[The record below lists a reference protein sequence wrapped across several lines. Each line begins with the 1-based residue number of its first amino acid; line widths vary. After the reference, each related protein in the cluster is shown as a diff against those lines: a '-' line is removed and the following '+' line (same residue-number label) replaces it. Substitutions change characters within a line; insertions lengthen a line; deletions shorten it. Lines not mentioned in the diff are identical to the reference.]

1 MRSMTGFGCG
11 EAELDGNKLT
21 CELRALNHRFL
32 DVRVRMPDDLASH
45 AFFVEQLARERLSR
59 GRFDIGVRLE
69 DGGGV
74 TRFSAARARV
84 VYESLLRLRDELA
97 PGTEVPVAALASLP
111 QLLVDSTRASSTG
124 LEQAL
129 VHAFAFALARLDE
142 MRAREGHALGR
153 ELADRLTVLRG
164 LTETAKT
171 LSHGAAERQLAR
183 LRERVGRLLSDMAH
197 VTPDAG
203 RLETELALMADRSD
217 VTEELVRL
225 ASHFDQFEALLADPA
240 PVGRRLEFLLQ
251 EMSREANTL
260 GSKSQDV
267 RLSHLVVDIKS
278 QLEKIREQ
286 VQNVE

>member
-32 DVRVRMPDDLASH
+32 DVRVRMPDELLSQ
-45 AFFVEQLARERLSR
+45 AFFVEQLARARLSR
-59 GRFDIGVRLE
+59 GRFDIGVRL
-69 DGGGV
+69 DDTAGAA
-74 TRFSAARARV
+74 RFSTTRARA
-84 VYESLLRLRDELA
+84 VYQSLLELRDELA
-97 PGTEVPVAALASLP
+97 PGSELSVGVLASLP
-111 QLLVDSTRASSTG
+111 QLLVDNSRATTQG

-129 VHAFAFALARLDE
+129 TRAFDTALARLDE
-142 MRAREGHALGR
+142 MREREGQALARELGERLHTLR
-153 ELADRLTVLRG
+153 ELSAAAS
-164 LTETAKT
+164 E
-171 LSHGAAERQLAR
+171 LSHGAAGRQLAR
-183 LRERVGRLLSDMAH
+183 LRERVARLLSE
-197 VTPDAG
+197 TSSPDPG

-225 ASHFDQFEALLADPA
+225 TSHFDQFQALLPEAVPI
-240 PVGRRLEFLLQ
+240 GRRLEFLLQ

-267 RLSHLVVDIKS
+267 KLSHLVVDIKS

>member
-32 DVRVRMPDDLASH
+32 DVRVRMPEELASQ

-74 TRFSAARARV
+74 ARFSPTRARA
-84 VYESLLRLRDELA
+84 VYQSLLQLRDELA
-97 PGTEVPVAALASLP
+97 PGTEVPVSALASLP
-111 QLLVDSTRASSTG
+111 QLLIDTQRSSSQG
-124 LEQAL
+124 VEEAL
-129 VHAFAFALARLDE
+129 LKAFTAALDRLDE
-142 MRAREGHALGR
+142 MRAREGQALGR
-153 ELADRLTVLRG
+153 ELGERLDTLRTLSEG
-164 LTETAKT
+164 AKV
-171 LSHGAAERQLAR
+171 LSHGTAERQLAR
-183 LRERVGRLLSDMAH
+183 LRERVTRLLSDVA
-197 VTPDAG
+197 VSPDPA
-203 RLETELALMADRSD
+203 RLETELALLADRSD

-225 ASHFDQFEALLADPA
+225 ASHFDQFQALLADPA
-240 PVGRRLEFLLQ
+240 PIGRRLEFLLQ

-267 RLSHLVVDIKS
+267 KLSHLVVDIKS

>member
-32 DVRVRMPDDLASH
+32 DVRVRMPDELQSH

-59 GRFDIGVRLE
+59 GRFDIGVRLD
-69 DGGGV
+69 DGGGT
-74 TRFSAARARV
+74 TRFSPTRARA
-84 VYESLLRLRDELA
+84 VYESLLKLRDELA
-97 PGTEVPVAALASLP
+97 PGTDVPIAALASLP
-111 QLLVDSTRASSTG
+111 ELLVDSARTSTHG

-129 VHAFAFALARLDE
+129 GSAFGAALTRLDE
-142 MRAREGHALGR
+142 MREREGQALARELM
-153 ELADRLTVLRG
+153 ERLTSLRA
-164 LTETAKT
+164 LTAEAKS
-171 LSHGAAERQLAR
+171 LSSGAAERQLGR
-183 LRERVGRLLSDMAH
+183 LRERVSRLLADAGTS
-197 VTPDAG
+197 PDTG

-225 ASHFDQFEALLADPA
+225 ASHFDQFEALLDSKE

-267 RLSHLVVDIKS
+267 KLSHLVVDVKS

>member
-32 DVRVRMPDDLASH
+32 DVRVRMPEDLASH

-59 GRFDIGVRLE
+59 GRFDIGVRLD
-69 DGGGV
+69 DGDSA
-74 TRFSAARARV
+74 TRFSPTRARA
-84 VYESLLRLRDELA
+84 VYASLLKLRDELA

-111 QLLVDSTRASSTG
+111 QLLVDTSSRSKLG

-129 VHAFAFALARLDE
+129 SGAFEAALGRLDE
-142 MRAREGHALGR
+142 MREREGQALARDLG
-153 ELADRLTVLRG
+153 ERLHGLRS
-164 LTETAKT
+164 LSEAAKE
-171 LSHGAAERQLAR
+171 LSHGAAERQLTR
-183 LRERVGRLLSDMAH
+183 LRERVARLLGEAAASLDPSRM
-197 VTPDAG
+197 
-203 RLETELALMADRSD
+203 ETELALIADRSD

-225 ASHFDQFEALLADPA
+225 ASHFDQFQALLSDVA
-240 PVGRRLEFLLQ
+240 PIGRRLEFLLQ

-267 RLSHLVVDIKS
+267 KLSHLVVDIKS

>member
-32 DVRVRMPDDLASH
+32 DVRVRMPDELLSQ

-59 GRFDIGVRLE
+59 GRFDIGVRL
-69 DGGGV
+69 DDAASA
-74 TRFSAARARV
+74 TRFSTARARV
-84 VYESLLRLRDELA
+84 VYESLLELRDELA
-97 PGTEVPVAALASLP
+97 PGTEVPVAVLASLP
-111 QLLVDSTRASSTG
+111 QLLVDTSRASKHG
-124 LEQAL
+124 LEHAL
-129 VHAFAFALARLDE
+129 TSAFEAALRRLDE
-142 MRAREGHALGR
+142 MREREGQALAR
-153 ELADRLTVLRG
+153 ELAERLRALRE
-164 LTETAKT
+164 LSAAAKE
-171 LSHGAAERQLAR
+171 LSHGAAERQLLR
-183 LRERVGRLLSDMAH
+183 LRERVARLLSEAA
-197 VTPDAG
+197 TSPDPS

-225 ASHFDQFEALLADPA
+225 TSHFDQFQALLPDAA
-240 PVGRRLEFLLQ
+240 PIGRRLEFLLQ

-267 RLSHLVVDIKS
+267 KLSHLVVDIKS

>member
-32 DVRVRMPDDLASH
+32 DVRVRMPDELLSH
-45 AFFVEQLARERLSR
+45 AFYVEQLARERLSR
-59 GRFDIGVRLE
+59 GRFDVGVRLDE
-69 DGGGV
+69 SASA
-74 TRFSAARARV
+74 TRFSVSRARA
-84 VYESLLRLRDELA
+84 VYESLLELRDELA
-97 PGTEVPVAALASLP
+97 PGSEVPVAALASLP
-111 QLLVDSTRASSTG
+111 QLLLDTSRANSQGT
-124 LEQAL
+124 EQAL
-129 VHAFAFALARLDE
+129 TGAFAIALSRLDE
-142 MRAREGHALGR
+142 MREREGQALARELTERLTNLRSLCQQAR
-153 ELADRLTVLRG
+153 EL
-164 LTETAKT
+164 
-171 LSHGAAERQLAR
+171 SSGAAERQLGR
-183 LRERVGRLLSDMAH
+183 LRERVARLLSE
-197 VTPDAG
+197 VGGSPDTG

-225 ASHFDQFEALLADPA
+225 ASHFDQFEALLADSE

-267 RLSHLVVDIKS
+267 KLSHLVVDIKS

>member
-32 DVRVRMPDDLASH
+32 DVRVRMPEELASH

-59 GRFDIGVRLE
+59 GRFDVGVRLD

-74 TRFSAARARV
+74 ARFSVARARA
-84 VYESLLRLRDELA
+84 VYQSLLELRDELA
-97 PGTEVPVAALASLP
+97 PGSDVPVAALASLP
-111 QLLVDSTRASSTG
+111 QLLVEGPRTSPHG
-124 LEQAL
+124 LELAL
-129 VHAFAFALARLDE
+129 QQAFAAALARLDE
-142 MRAREGHALGR
+142 MRRREGQALARELGERLAALR
-153 ELADRLTVLRG
+153 ALASS
-164 LTETAKT
+164 AKK
-171 LSHGAAERQLAR
+171 LSDGAAERQLSR
-183 LRERVGRLLSDMAH
+183 LRERVGRLLSDMAS
-197 VTPDAG
+197 PDTG

-225 ASHFDQFEALLADPA
+225 GSHFDQFEALLAELE

-267 RLSHLVVDIKS
+267 KLSHLVVDIKS

>member
-32 DVRVRMPDDLASH
+32 DVRVRMPEELASH

-59 GRFDIGVRLE
+59 GRFDIGMRL
-69 DGGGV
+69 DNGGSV
-74 TRFSAARARV
+74 ARFSATRARA
-84 VYESLLRLRDELA
+84 VYESLLQLRDELA
-97 PGTEVPVAALASLP
+97 PGTEVPIAALASLP
-111 QLLVDSTRASSTG
+111 QLLVDTSGPSSHG
-124 LEQAL
+124 LEDAL
-129 VHAFAFALARLDE
+129 HKAFSAALAGLDE
-142 MRAREGHALGR
+142 MRAREGQALAR
-153 ELADRLTVLRG
+153 ELGELLSTLRRLWA
-164 LTETAKT
+164 TAKE
-171 LSHGAAERQLAR
+171 LSHGAGERQLAR
-183 LRERVGRLLSDMAH
+183 LRERVARLLSDGA
-197 VTPDAG
+197 TSPDAG

-225 ASHFDQFEALLADPA
+225 ASHFDQFEALLHDPA
-240 PVGRRLEFLLQ
+240 PIGRRLEFLLQ
-251 EMSREANTL
+251 ELSREANTL

-267 RLSHLVVDIKS
+267 KLSHLVVDVKS

>member
-11 EAELDGNKLT
+11 DADLDGNKLT

-32 DVRVRMPDDLASH
+32 DVRVRMPDELAAH
-45 AFFVEQLARERLSR
+45 AFFVEQLAREHLSR
-59 GRFDIGVRLE
+59 GRFDIGVRLDE
-69 DGGGV
+69 SGSAV
-74 TRFSAARARV
+74 RFSTRRARA
-84 VYESLLRLRDELA
+84 VYESLLQLRDELA

-111 QLLVDSTRASSTG
+111 QLLMQDSSRATSAG

-129 VHAFAFALARLDE
+129 SRAFTAALARLDE
-142 MRAREGHALGR
+142 MREREGQALTR
-153 ELADRLTVLRG
+153 ELSDRLESLRA
-164 LTETAKT
+164 LAAEAKT
-171 LSHGAAERQLAR
+171 LCHGAAERQLER
-183 LRERVGRLLSDMAH
+183 LRERVGRLLEGAGAN
-197 VTPDAG
+197 PDPG
-203 RLETELALMADRSD
+203 RLETELALIADRSD

-225 ASHFDQFEALLADPA
+225 ASHFDQFAALLRDSA
-240 PVGRRLEFLLQ
+240 PIGRRLEFLLQ

>member
-32 DVRVRMPDDLASH
+32 DVRVRMPEELASH

-59 GRFDIGVRLE
+59 GRFDIGVRLD
-69 DGGGV
+69 DGGGAA
-74 TRFSAARARV
+74 RFSLRRARA
-84 VYESLLRLRDELA
+84 VYESLLELRDELA

-111 QLLVDSTRASSTG
+111 QLLVDTSRSTSHG

-129 VHAFAFALARLDE
+129 NDAFGAALTRLHD
-142 MRAREGHALGR
+142 MREREGHALGR
-153 ELADRLTVLRG
+153 ELAERLTVLRN
-164 LTETAKT
+164 LALEAKA
-171 LSHGAAERQLAR
+171 LSHGAAERQLGR
-183 LRERVGRLLSDMAH
+183 LRERVARLLSEAG
-197 VTPDAG
+197 TSPDPG
-203 RLETELALMADRSD
+203 RLETELALIADRSD

-225 ASHFDQFEALLADPA
+225 ASHFDQFQALLADPE
-240 PVGRRLEFLLQ
+240 PIGRRLEFLLQ

-267 RLSHLVVDIKS
+267 KLSHLVVDIKS

>member
-32 DVRVRMPDDLASH
+32 DVRVRMPDELASQ

-59 GRFDIGVRLE
+59 GRFDVGVRLE

-74 TRFSAARARV
+74 ARFSPARARA
-84 VYESLLRLRDELA
+84 VYESLLLLRDELA
-97 PGTEVPVAALASLP
+97 PGTDVPIAALASLP
-111 QLLVDSTRASSTG
+111 QLLVEAPRTSTRG
-124 LEQAL
+124 LEEAL
-129 VHAFAFALARLDE
+129 QQAFAAALTRLDD
-142 MRAREGHALGR
+142 MRAREGQALAR
-153 ELADRLTVLRG
+153 ELAERLATLRS
-164 LTETAKT
+164 LTAGAKT
-171 LSHGAAERQLAR
+171 LSLGAAERQLGR
-183 LRERVGRLLSDMAH
+183 LRERVARLLSDMAGG
-197 VTPDAG
+197 PDAG

-225 ASHFDQFEALLADPA
+225 GSHFDQFEALLADPE
-240 PVGRRLEFLLQ
+240 PIGRRLEFLLQ

-267 RLSHLVVDIKS
+267 KLSHLVVDIKS